1 MPKVKK
7 EKKFELN
14 PISMTAVLVSLCA
27 LFLSVYQ
34 TQLQRKQA
42 FASVWPHLRIFHS
55 NNMTD
60 STFRGGL
67 VVANQGVGP
76 AVINA
81 VEYKYN
87 GVLLSGFPEA
97 IDSLYA
103 EMDRD
108 KVAELEG
115 STNDLIE
122 RGAFLSAGQEIV
134 WLETTRNRAYWEK
147 FSQRVRKLEVRIR
160 YSSVY
165 EEQWEVCTNCP
176 DNSLNEKLHQN

>member
-1 MPKVKK
+1 
-7 EKKFELN
+7 
-14 PISMTAVLVSLCA
+14 
-27 LFLSVYQ
+27 
-34 TQLQRKQA
+34 
-42 FASVWPHLRIFHS
+42 
-55 NNMTD
+55 MTD
-60 STFRGGL
+60 STFRWGL
-67 VVANQGVGP
+67 VVTNQGVGP